1 MESARQRAELLRE
14 SFKKLS
20 HQGQDG
26 VTISLGVSA
35 FPIHGQT
42 AGEILKAADMAL
54 YKAKEAGRDRVYAAP
69 APVHN
74 LK

>member
-1 MESARQRAELLRE
+1 
-14 SFKKLS
+14 
-20 HQGQDG
+20 